1 MKRLFILPVGKAN
14 AIEAIRQAP
23 DGYAVSVGEANRT
36 LEQNAAQWPI
46 LQAYAAQKQISVNG
60 EMISLSD
67 EEWKDILTG
76 AFREEVPRVA
86 HYRGRV
92 VLIGQHTSKFGKG
105 EFSMWLDWLNA
116 QAVEDGVEVY
126 QDERA
131 TA

>member
-23 DGYAVSVGEANRT
+23 DGYAVSVGEATRS

-67 EEWKDILTG
+67 E
-76 AFREEVPRVA
+76 
-86 HYRGRV
+86 
-92 VLIGQHTSKFGKG
+92 
-105 EFSMWLDWLNA
+105 
-116 QAVEDGVEVY
+116 
-126 QDERA
+126 
-131 TA
+131 